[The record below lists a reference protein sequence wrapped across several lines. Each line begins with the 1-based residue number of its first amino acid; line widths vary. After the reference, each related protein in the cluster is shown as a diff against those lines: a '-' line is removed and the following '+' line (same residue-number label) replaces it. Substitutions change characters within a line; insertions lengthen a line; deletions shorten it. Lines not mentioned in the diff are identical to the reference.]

1 VPVDIAPL
9 PADRP
14 PLRATVV
21 VRNPN
26 GLHMRPAMAFAKLA
40 GKFRVTVRVRKQDRA
55 VDGKSGMSL
64 MLLAAM
70 PGTELC
76 LEVAGEEAEAALP
89 VLTEALGA
97 PSAEGLDA
105 LLH

>member
-1 VPVDIAPL
+1 
-9 PADRP
+9 
-14 PLRATVV
+14 
-21 VRNPN
+21 
-26 GLHMRPAMAFAKLA
+26 MRPAMAFAKLA

-70 PGTELC
+70 PGTELF
-76 LEVAGEEAEAALP
+76 LEVEGEDAAAAFPL
-89 VLTEALGA
+89 LTEALGS

-105 LLH
+105 LLN

>member
-1 VPVDIAPL
+1 VDPVPL
-9 PADRP
+9 PADRS

-40 GKFRVTVRVRKQDRA
+40 GKYRVTVKVRKQDRA

-76 LEVAGEEAEAALP
+76 LEVDGEDAATALP
-89 VLTEALGA
+89 VLTEALGS

-105 LLH
+105 LLN